1 MTMLALGGV
10 IGGGLFVGS
19 GAGIRVAGP
28 GILLSYLVAAGLAI
42 LVMRMLGEMAAAMP
56 SSGSFSVYAEKALG
70 KWAGFTVGWLYW
82 GTLCV
87 AIAAEA
93 TAASKTLNAWLPMA
107 PQWAFTLA
115 IMLLFTALNLLAVSS
130 FGEFEFWFAG
140 LKVAAIIIFLG
151 LGVAAIAGV
160 MPSSEAP
167 GFTNLTGHGGFLP
180 HGTTG
185 VITGVL
191 AVLFS
196 FGGLEVVTI
205 AAAESANPSGSV
217 ARAVR
222 SAVFR
227 ILVFYVGS
235 IGIIVTL
242 LPWDSAVVGRSPFV
256 AMLDQIGVPAAAH
269 IMDVVILLA
278 LLSSLNASM
287 YGASRMLY
295 SLAGRRIAPAALT
308 STSAN
313 GTPRPA
319 VAASA
324 GFGFFAVLLNYWW
337 PDTVFQYLL
346 ESAGGALLVVWIT
359 VSVSQVILRRR
370 LERETPHLLVV
381 RMWGFPYLSWLV
393 IAAMGAI
400 LLLMCT
406 DAAARTQLLA
416 TLSATMAL
424 VVIAFVRSLFSRRRI
439 S

>member
-93 TAASKTLNAWLPMA
+93 TAASKTLNAWLPA
-107 PQWAFTLA
+107 IPQWGFTLA

-140 LKVAAIIIFLG
+140 LKVAAIVVFLG
-151 LGVAAIAGV
+151 LGVAAITGV
-160 MPSSEAP
+160 LPGSEAP
-167 GFTNLTGHGGFLP
+167 GLTNLTGHGGFLP
-180 HGTTG
+180 HGISG

-256 AMLDQIGVPAAAH
+256 AMLNQIGVPAAAH

-287 YGASRMLY
+287 YGASRMIY
-295 SLAGRRIAPAALT
+295 SLADRGIAPTALT
-308 STSAN
+308 ATSTT
-313 GTPRPA
+313 GTPRLA

-346 ESAGGALLVVWIT
+346 ESAGGALLIVWIA
-359 VSVSQVILRRR
+359 VSASQVILRRR
-370 LERETPHLLVV
+370 LERESPELLVV
-381 RMWGFPYLSWLV
+381 RMWGFPYLSWTV

-400 LLLMCT
+400 LVLMCS

-416 TLSATMAL
+416 TLSAVAAL
-424 VVIAFVRSLFSRRRI
+424 VVIAFVRPLLTRRRI